1 MPLNR
6 QNAGSPNDWLRH
18 AKSDL
23 ELARVNPPPIVMLE
37 GLCFHAQQAVE
48 KSLKAILISFD
59 VPFPR
64 THNIGVLLDLLP
76 TDIVIPDLV
85 QESAILSDYAVMTRY
100 PHDLEPVDTD
110 EYLRAVEIA
119 DYVLSWAER
128 IIR

>member
-1 MPLNR
+1 MLFNR
-6 QNAGSPNDWLRH
+6 QNAGSPQDWFRH

-23 ELARVNPPPIVMLE
+23 ELARVNPPPIVLLE

-48 KSLKAILISFD
+48 KSLKALLIYFD
-59 VPFPR
+59 VSFPR

-76 TDIVIPDLV
+76 EDLVVPDLV

-100 PHDLEPVDTD
+100 PHDLEPVDAD

-128 IIR
+128 IIQ